1 MTRTLLA
8 LVSLAIL
15 APQPAFAGKYRGV
28 VSWFNERRGY
38 GFIKSDR
45 PVTLSNG
52 YQCPNVYVA
61 VEDVKSEA
69 ERPLKVG
76 WTVTFDAVR
85 VPRQTGCA
93 AKVVER
99 EID

>member
-1 MTRTLLA
+1 MTRALLA
-8 LVSLAIL
+8 VLAVAVLVPES
-15 APQPAFAGKYRGV
+15 AFAGKYRGV
-28 VSWFNERRGY
+28 VSSFSARRGY

-52 YQCPNVYVA
+52 YQCPNVFVH
-61 VEDVKSEA
+61 VDDVKNQA
-69 ERPLKVG
+69 DRPLKVG
-76 WTVTFDAVR
+76 WTVTFDAAR

-99 EID
+99 EAD